1 MQIATW
7 NVNSVRARLDRA
19 LAWIDR
25 VQPDLVCLQELKCQ
39 HHQFPEEGF
48 LARGYQAVVHGQKT
62 YNGVAMLSRLPM
74 ERAEPVRLL
83 EDDDAARV
91 VTATVGGIRVVDLYV
106 PNGKAVDSDSY
117 HYKLRWLDG
126 LQRWLEENHTPDQ
139 PLILTGDFNIA
150 PDDRDV
156 YDPVGWQD
164 QVLCSVPERERFQR
178 LLSWG
183 LTDALRN
190 FTQEAAQYTWWDYRN
205 LGFQKRQGL
214 RIDHFLVSAPVLARA
229 RGVTID
235 REERKGAG
243 ASDHAPVILDLE

>member
-1 MQIATW
+1 MRIATW

-39 HHQFPEEGF
+39 AEQFPHEGF
-48 LARGYQAVVHGQKT
+48 LARGYHAVVHGQKT
-62 YNGVAMLSRLPM
+62 YNGVGILSRHPLEDAGPI
-74 ERAEPVRLL
+74 RLL
-83 EDDDAARV
+83 DDDDAARAIAA
-91 VTATVGGIRVVDLYV
+91 TAGGVRVVDLYV

-126 LQRWLEENHTPDQ
+126 LQRWLEANHTPDQ
-139 PLILTGDFNIA
+139 PLILCGDFNIA

-156 YDPVGWQD
+156 YDPVGWKD
-164 QVLCSVPERERFQR
+164 QVLCSDPERERYRR
-178 LLSWG
+178 LLGWG

-190 FTQEAAQYTWWDYRN
+190 FTEEAAQYTWWDYRN

-229 RGVTID
+229 RSVTID

-243 ASDHAPVILDLE
+243 ASDHAPVLLELD